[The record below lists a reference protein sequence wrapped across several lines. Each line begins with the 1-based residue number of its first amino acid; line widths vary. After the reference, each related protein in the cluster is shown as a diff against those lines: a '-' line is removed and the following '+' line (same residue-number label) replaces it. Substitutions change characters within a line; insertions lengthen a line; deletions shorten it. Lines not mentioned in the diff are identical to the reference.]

1 MDVKKYTFLLVS
13 LFLFFLLIIGGSI
26 YCIDPY
32 FHYHRPHKAFFYML
46 NNERSQNDGIL
57 RNFEYNA
64 ILTGTSL
71 SQNFKTSDV
80 NQLFHVNCVKVTFS
94 GSTFKEI
101 NDSLARAFRYK
112 DDIKLVI
119 RDIHY
124 GKIMENKDLMR
135 EDLGEYP
142 TYLYDDNFYNDVKYL
157 LNKDVLLN
165 RCGVILHNYFR
176 GGKGGIT
183 SFDQYSNWMK
193 RYEKKWGKDFVLR
206 GRKHFNRP
214 RKLVRLSNEEKQTII
229 ENVQQNIVDIAQ
241 AHPETEFYYF
251 IAPPSIVYWGIEY
264 ERGKIDYR
272 IEAER
277 IFIENI
283 LSCGNIKLYSYN
295 DDFRIVTDLDNY
307 KDLSHYGE
315 WINSYILEQMK
326 AGKGLISKDNYK
338 AYLERERNFY
348 NNYDYK
354 SLLK

>member
-1 MDVKKYTFLLVS
+1 
-13 LFLFFLLIIGGSI
+13 
-26 YCIDPY
+26 
-32 FHYHRPHKAFFYML
+32 
-46 NNERSQNDGIL
+46 
-57 RNFEYNA
+57 
-64 ILTGTSL
+64 
-71 SQNFKTSDV
+71 
-80 NQLFHVNCVKVTFS
+80 
-94 GSTFKEI
+94 
-101 NDSLARAFRYK
+101 
-112 DDIKLVI
+112 
-119 RDIHY
+119 
-124 GKIMENKDLMR
+124 MR

-176 GGKGGIT
+176 GRKGGVT

-193 RYEKKWGKDFVLR
+193 RYEKKWGKDFVLH
-206 GRKHFNRP
+206 GRKHFNKP

-229 ENVQQNIVDIAQ
+229 ENVQQNIVDIAR

-283 LSCGNIKLYSYN
+283 LSCQNIKLYSYN

-326 AGKGLISKDNYK
+326 AGKGLISKNNYK

>member
-1 MDVKKYTFLLVS
+1 MDAKKYTFLLVS
-13 LFLFFLLIIGGSI
+13 LFLFFLLTIGGII

-32 FHYHRPHKAFFYML
+32 FHYHRPHKAFFYLL
-46 NNERSQNDGIL
+46 NNERSQNDGIF
-57 RNFEYNA
+57 RNFEYDA

-71 SQNFKTSDV
+71 SQNFKISDV
-80 NQLFHVNCVKVTFS
+80 NRLFHVNCVKVTFS
-94 GSTFKEI
+94 GSTFKEL
-101 NDSLARAFRYK
+101 NDSLVRAFRYK

-124 GKIMENKDLMR
+124 GKIMEDKDLMR

-165 RCGVILHNYFR
+165 RCG
-176 GGKGGIT
+176 
-183 SFDQYSNWMK
+183 
-193 RYEKKWGKDFVLR
+193 DFVLH
-206 GRKHFNRP
+206 GRKHFNKP

-229 ENVQQNIVDIAQ
+229 ENVQQNIVDIAR

-283 LSCGNIKLYSYN
+283 LSCQNIKLYSYN

-326 AGKGLISKDNYK
+326 AGKGLISKNNYK